1 MGIIK
6 KPNEIECKQ
15 TLTCMIYGQP
25 GIGKTTLAC
34 SSPSPVLLDYDGGVN
49 RINGA
54 HQIDTVQ
61 ITSWEDTEEAVR
73 EIKQSGEYRTIV
85 IDTVGKML
93 AYMEDYIM
101 RTNPRMKKTD
111 GSLSLQ
117 GYGVRKAMFKSFIQ
131 DVAISGLNIIF
142 VAHDKEEKQGDD
154 LRVRPEVSGSA
165 YTDLMKELDLVGYMM
180 AYGKDRVI
188 TFDPDER
195 FYTKNSCNMHGVI
208 KVPEVVD
215 ADGRPQGEN
224 KFFSIV
230 IENFV
235 RRQIEEKA
243 ETAKYAELMSGIV
256 ERINAVA
263 NAEDANDFIKW
274 IGTVDHIWQSKAKAS
289 QLLMAKAAALGLKLN
304 KSTKK
309 YE

>member
-1 MGIIK
+1 MGLIK

-61 ITSWEDTEEAVR
+61 ITSWEDTEEALQ

-101 RTNPRMKKTD
+101 RTNPRMKKGD

-117 GYGVRKAMFKSFIQ
+117 
-131 DVAISGLNIIF
+131 
-142 VAHDKEEKQGDD
+142 
-154 LRVRPEVSGSA
+154 
-165 YTDLMKELDLVGYMM
+165 
-180 AYGKDRVI
+180 
-188 TFDPDER
+188 
-195 FYTKNSCNMHGVI
+195 
-208 KVPEVVD
+208 
-215 ADGRPQGEN
+215 
-224 KFFSIV
+224 
-230 IENFV
+230 
-235 RRQIEEKA
+235 
-243 ETAKYAELMSGIV
+243 
-256 ERINAVA
+256 
-263 NAEDANDFIKW
+263 
-274 IGTVDHIWQSKAKAS
+274 
-289 QLLMAKAAALGLKLN
+289 
-304 KSTKK
+304 
-309 YE
+309 